1 MKRKMINFLKSLF
14 NSESN
19 NSSKRFIGLISSVSL
34 IVAMFIYNT
43 DILVQAVTALAGTAL
58 TATAFEKIFK
68 K

>member
-1 MKRKMINFLKSLF
+1 MISFLKSLF
-14 NSESN
+14 SSESN

>member
-1 MKRKMINFLKSLF
+1 MINFLKSLF

>member
-1 MKRKMINFLKSLF
+1 MVKMINYFKSLLS
-14 NSESN
+14 SESN
-19 NSSKRFIGLISSVSL
+19 NSSKRFIGLISSISL
-34 IVAMFIYNT
+34 IVAMFIFNT

>member
-1 MKRKMINFLKSLF
+1 MGRKMISFLKSLF
-14 NSESN
+14 SSESN